1 MKNSILTKDL
11 VTVDLNAIYQIH
23 MKNKQL
29 FSQGYI
35 SKREFLENNL
45 ILINELS
52 NHNSKP
58 SITID
63 STVNEFSIVKFRLR
77 MQLLRNTSK
86 N

>member
-45 ILINELS
+45 ILIKIGRA
-52 NHNSKP
+52 H
-58 SITID
+58 
-63 STVNEFSIVKFRLR
+63 V
-77 MQLLRNTSK
+77 
-86 N
+86 